1 MLKKEALKQKAGIF
15 ALFLIVLLVVTLS
28 ACGGGSSPV
37 RFFQI
42 VPADTAPESESTPPA
57 NDETETPDP
66 GTSGEESE
74 GGDANKG
81 EDLSGQSVW
90 WVNPDTGE
98 AGYIIEGYA
107 SIGLEYFPG
116 WVIGPPV
123 DAEAMNDEF
132 VNHPTIQALLDLGYE
147 LLMPY
152 GIIMAGEFKLP
163 PGVTFAEARE
173 FLLDEFA
180 DIAYVDPW
188 SEMQLF

>member
-1 MLKKEALKQKAGIF
+1 MLREKAFKRLAGALAV
-15 ALFLIVLLVVTLS
+15 ALIVLFAVTLA
-28 ACGGGSSPV
+28 ACSNGSSPT
-37 RFFQI
+37 RLFQV
-42 VPADTAPESESTPPA
+42 VPAGTAPA
-57 NDETETPDP
+57 DGETEAGDP
-66 GTSGEESE
+66 GTNGEESE
-74 GGDANKG
+74 GGDAGGG

-98 AGYIIEGYA
+98 GGYIIEGYA

-116 WVIGPPV
+116 WVLDPPV
-123 DAEAMNDEF
+123 DAEAYNAIFLNE
-132 VNHPTIQALLDLGYE
+132 PTIQALQQMGYE

-163 PGVTFAEARE
+163 PGVTFAQARE

-180 DIAYVDPW
+180 DIAYVEPW

>member
-1 MLKKEALKQKAGIF
+1 MLKKEALKRWAGAF
-15 ALFLIVLLVVTLS
+15 AVALIVLFAVTLA
-28 ACGGGSSPV
+28 ACGGGSGPA
-37 RFFQI
+37 RLFQI
-42 VPADTAPESESTPPA
+42 APGGTTPEAGSAPPA
-57 NDETETPDP
+57 GDETETGDP

-74 GGDANKG
+74 GGDASGG

-98 AGYIIEGYA
+98 GGYIIEGYA
-107 SIGLEYFPG
+107 SIGLEYFPD
-116 WVIGPPV
+116 WILDPPA

-132 VNHPTIQALLDLGYE
+132 VNCATVQALLDLGYE

-152 GIIMAGEFKLP
+152 GVIMAGEFKLP

-173 FLLDEFA
+173 SLLDGYA